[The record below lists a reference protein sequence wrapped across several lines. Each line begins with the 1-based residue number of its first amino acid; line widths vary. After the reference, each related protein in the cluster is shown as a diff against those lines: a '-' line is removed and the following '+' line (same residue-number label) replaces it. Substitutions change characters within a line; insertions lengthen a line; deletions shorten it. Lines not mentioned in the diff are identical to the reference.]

1 PFVSMCLDRGKVVL
15 DFQKEWGK
23 ELGVPGRIPIAGL
36 FVREGVD
43 EETVEKAEKALID
56 SIRWMKENL
65 DETVQLSSEKLG
77 IPAKI
82 LKSSLE
88 RIEFEY
94 VPVEKC
100 REEVETFLKK
110 LNELYPE
117 GLEKV
122 PDEGFYWK

>member
-1 PFVSMCLDRGKVVL
+1 
-15 DFQKEWGK
+15 
-23 ELGVPGRIPIAGL
+23 
-36 FVREGVD
+36 
-43 EETVEKAEKALID
+43 
-56 SIRWMKENL
+56 

-94 VPVEKC
+94 LPVEECK
-100 REEVETFLKK
+100 EEVEAFLNK